1 MAKGINF
8 ASKYMW
14 DMLLYSAMGCF
25 SLILLTNYTDLRMP
39 HKDNLITVQ
48 SFAAAIVLF
57 NGVGFSMRFI
67 NEKLKTFYRSIM
79 KNQNMMIVYWLT
91 AGIFLFCSNCLL
103 MIFTKIIIGAE
114 APFRIQTNGFM
125 VIGGVWLVE
134 LVVAG
139 QFMINRFYSE
149 VIRLMKRS
157 KELEES
163 NAQARYMAL
172 QSQLN
177 PHFLFNSLNTL
188 IAEIEYNPAN
198 AVAFTRNLSDTYRYI
213 LYSQDKQTVPI
224 SEELDFLETYIKLH
238 QVRLGECI
246 EVDCRIPENLTD
258 MPIPPLTLQLL
269 AENAVKHNVI
279 SMAHPMTITI
289 WTEKWGYTYRICFS
303 NPICLKQGTGKSGH
317 GLKNLSQRC
326 EMLCGEKI
334 EILNDNNKFTVKI
347 PIPYE

>member
-1 MAKGINF
+1 
-8 ASKYMW
+8 
-14 DMLLYSAMGCF
+14 
-25 SLILLTNYTDLRMP
+25 
-39 HKDNLITVQ
+39 
-48 SFAAAIVLF
+48 
-57 NGVGFSMRFI
+57 
-67 NEKLKTFYRSIM
+67 M

-125 VIGGVWLVE
+125 VIGGVWLGR
-134 LVVAG
+134 AG
-139 QFMINRFYSE
+139 CCTPSHDQP
-149 VIRLMKRS
+149 
-157 KELEES
+157 LEES

-172 QSQLN
+172 QNQLN

-279 SMAHPMTITI
+279 SMAHPMTITNK
-289 WTEKWGYTYRICFS
+289 TKKWGDTYRICFS

-334 EILNDNNKFTVKI
+334 EIHNDNNKFTVKI

>member
-25 SLILLTNYTDLRMP
+25 SLVLLTNYTDLRMP

-67 NEKLKTFYRSIM
+67 NEKQKTFYKSIM

-134 LVVAG
+134 LVIVG

-149 VIRLMKRS
+149 VIRLLKRS
-157 KELEES
+157 EELEES
-163 NAQARYMAL
+163 NAQARYLAL
-172 QSQLN
+172 QNQLN

-188 IAEIEYNPAN
+188 IAEIEYNPQN
-198 AVAFTRNLSDTYRYI
+198 AVIFTRNLSDTYRYI
-213 LYSQDKQTVPI
+213 LYSQDKHSVPI
-224 SEELDFLETYIKLH
+224 SEELEFLRKYIQLH
-238 QVRLGECI
+238 QVRLGNCI
-246 EVDCRIPENLTD
+246 DVDADIPNDLTD

-269 AENAVKHNVI
+269 AENVVKHNVI
-279 SMAHPMTITI
+279 SMTHPMTIYI
-289 WTEKWGYTYRICFS
+289 RTEKSDEGFKICFS
-303 NPICLKQGTGKSGH
+303 NNICPKMGTGKSGH

-326 EMLCGEKI
+326 EMLCGKKI
-334 EILNDNNKFTVKI
+334 EIINDNNRFTVKI
-347 PIPYE
+347 PIPNE